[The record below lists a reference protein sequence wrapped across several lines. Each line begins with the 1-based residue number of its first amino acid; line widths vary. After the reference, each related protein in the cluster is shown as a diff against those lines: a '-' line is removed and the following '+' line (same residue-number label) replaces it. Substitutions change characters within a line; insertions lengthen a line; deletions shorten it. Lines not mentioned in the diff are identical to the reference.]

1 MKFIM
6 MKKFLLAFLLIIYSV
21 SCAYSATSITNAA
34 GLNAVRTSP
43 NGDYRLDADIQ
54 LSAYYNWIPIE
65 NFTGTFDGQDHIVYI
80 RIDEFE
86 EDDERLLTYDRA
98 LFGSVTG
105 GTIENLH
112 VTGVAKGYNAGGIA
126 ATLSSGTISNCTF
139 SGDVEVEEV
148 LGDPEQE
155 RTKINAGGIVGRMT
169 GGTIENCSFS
179 GNVTASTETE
189 KIYANAGGIVGR
201 MTGGKITGC
210 FVDQGSVITTE
221 GDGSASGGIAAYAIV
236 GLSDEISECMFD
248 GTVNS
253 TYSAGGIV
261 GTVNGGIIQNNDV
274 LGNARING
282 DYRAGGIIGIVEAAS
297 TIRNN
302 NVYSGAQVSSSSR
315 SAGGIIGYLGE
326 GEVPTVDG
334 NISHAEISGTAPYK
348 GGVIGEIHNHI
359 GASSKIT
366 NNKYS
371 GYSWGIGRDENGNIN
386 IDIPGTIK
394 IDANLAIT
402 TIGHLQA
409 RIGTRFSQTFTT
421 NSTSSVTWTY
431 DGDNIPGLSFVT
443 NTLSGTPTTEGD
455 YSFTL
460 TASSNG
466 NIASK
471 DFTLTV
477 KSAFEI
483 KPDYVPAGKVNK
495 SYTQDITI
503 EPEPSSNIRVNWYLP
518 GSFPVGLSYIYPD
531 NHTLRITGTPL
542 DYGTF
547 SVDIYATVNNVTKSK
562 DYVFYIEPAI
572 EITAANSEN
581 LDNTQ
586 YAKVGAKYN
595 LQLQVDG
602 YSSSN
607 MAWRTS
613 GDVPSGLSINKSTGL
628 ISGTPQSGGKYSFT
642 VIVEVQSASGVLRAE
657 RNITIQVEA
666 GLIITTATLPTGTV
680 NVAYPPSGFSSTLTS
695 SPDANS
701 WSYSGNFP
709 PGLSLTQSTGEISGT
724 PILAGDYKF
733 TAYAVSGTLAA
744 SRDLSILI
752 LSSLSIISPATLPT
766 GKVNTNYTP
775 YTLAANVSSGVTWT
789 IINGDISQFGLSLSS
804 SGVISG
810 TPIKATNGAY
820 SFTVQASLTGGITAT
835 QTFTI
840 TISPSVEIATV
851 SPLPDGIV
859 SHDYSYT
866 LTTTDPTQTVTWGL
880 VSSLPAGLA
889 LIGAVISGEPENAGT
904 YSFTVKISD
913 TSGTILD
920 VKDLQITIT
929 QNSSF
934 EIATNSLPSGKT
946 GENYSYTLKVNPASL
961 QNSLTW
967 YILSGDLPAGLT
979 LEKTTGTIS
988 GIPTLD
994 GTFDFTVR
1002 ALSGDMAAHKSLS
1015 ITIGSELIITTISPL
1030 EPAKINTEYSQTL
1043 KTNKGSPTWTLTSGL
1058 LPLGLE
1064 LASSGDI
1071 SGTPLEIGTFA
1082 FTVQAQSGDIKARKD
1097 FSLTVKPMLS
1107 ITTSSDLPSVK
1118 VNSAYAVTLETDAE
1132 QSQSVSWSIISGS
1145 LPYGLTL
1152 DANTGTIS
1160 GTPTIEGDY
1169 TFTIQAV
1176 AGSLVTSKIFT
1187 LSVNSLLEITT
1198 TSPLPSGKIG
1208 QVYNFT
1214 FAADADNVTWTM
1226 SSDEIPSGL
1235 TFTSGTLRGTPSEE
1249 GTFVFTVQANSG
1261 ELTTTKEFVLV
1272 IKPALSIMTASVL
1285 PSAKVGT
1292 SYSFTLSTD
1301 AGNLIPFWTV
1311 TAGDFPEDL
1320 TLDRTTGTISGT
1332 PTSDGTYGFTIT
1344 ASVTGSTRMT
1354 ASKEFILTIR
1364 PAITI
1369 TTETLPAVRTDSEYY
1384 ASLRTDADE
1393 DKIVVWNLVGGSLP
1407 YGIEL
1412 DSETGIISGYSEAE
1426 GEYKFTIQAVS
1437 GRLTAT
1443 RDFVLIVGNDIMIAN
1458 SATLPAIDAGSNFSQ
1473 TFTLYNAS
1481 NSVIWSVISGSLPTG
1496 LNLNASTGTI
1506 SGIPVTA
1513 GTYSF
1518 TIQAESGYSIAS
1530 KTFILTVNLAIT
1542 TEAYLPEGIAGENYS
1557 QRLEVK
1563 GAAANNVVWS
1573 ADANLLPVGLTL
1585 TTDGLL
1591 SGVPSEPGDSAFTVY
1606 VSSDNAKAEKAMRLI
1621 INTFL
1626 AVPIT
1631 TSSLIP
1637 GKVGQE
1643 YLAELRTPLDGVM
1656 WSHVRGTL
1664 PPGLT
1669 LSSTGLISGT
1679 PTEAGTFTFTV
1690 RAATTTREGLRQL
1703 TLIIEKSD
1711 DEKSM
1716 DIDPTYGNVSS
1727 SGGGCNSS
1735 DLGILIL
1742 LVFLLLTQKRH

>member
-1 MKFIM
+1 M
-6 MKKFLLAFLLIIYSV
+6 MKKFLLAFLLLILSV
-21 SCAYSATSITNAA
+21 SSGYSATSITDAS
-34 GLNAVRTSP
+34 GLIAVRNAPGGS
-43 NGDYRLDADIQ
+43 YQLDADIQ

-65 NFTGTFDGQDHIVYI
+65 NFTGTFDGQGHIIYI

-98 LFGSVTG
+98 LFGSITG

-139 SGDVEVEEV
+139 SGDVVVEEV
-148 LGDPEQE
+148 LGDPEEE

-169 GGTIENCSFS
+169 GGKIENCSFT
-179 GNVTASTETE
+179 GNVTATTETE

-210 FVDQGSVITTE
+210 FVDQGSVLTAE
-221 GDGSASGGIAAYAIV
+221 GDGAASGGIVGYAVIS
-236 GLSDEISECMFD
+236 LSDEISECMFD
-248 GTVNS
+248 GTANS
-253 TYSAGGIV
+253 DYSAGGII

-274 LGNARING
+274 LSNARING
-282 DYRAGGIIGIVEAAS
+282 TYRAGGIAGIVEAAS

-334 NISHAEISGTAPYK
+334 NISHAEITGGAPYK
-348 GGVIGEIHNHI
+348 GGVIGEIHNHT

-366 NNKYS
+366 NNRYS
-371 GYSWGIGRDENGNIN
+371 GYAWGIGRDENGNVN
-386 IDIPGTIK
+386 LDIPGTIR
-394 IDANLAIT
+394 IDAELTIT

-421 NSTSSVTWTY
+421 NSTSNVTWTY
-431 DGDNIPGLSFVT
+431 DGDNIPGLSFT
-443 NTLSGTPTTEGD
+443 TATLSGTPTAEGT
-455 YSFTL
+455 YTFTL

-466 NIASK
+466 NTTSK
-471 DFTLTV
+471 EFTLTV

-503 EPEPSSNIRVNWYLP
+503 EPEPASNIRVNWYLP
-518 GSFPVGLSYIYPD
+518 DSFPVGLSYIYPD
-531 NHTLRITGTPL
+531 NHTLRVTGTPL

-547 SVDIYATVNNVTKSK
+547 SVDIYATVNSVTQSK

-581 LDNTQ
+581 LDQ
-586 YAKVGAKYN
+586 VQVAKVGVKYN
-595 LQLQVDG
+595 LQLQVEG

-613 GDVPSGLSINKSTGL
+613 GDVPSGLGINQSTGL
-628 ISGTPQSGGKYSFT
+628 ISGTPQSGGTYTFT

-657 RNITIQVEA
+657 RLIKMQVAA
-666 GLIITTATLPTGTV
+666 GLIITTTTLPTGTV

-695 SPDANS
+695 SPDASS
-701 WSYSGNFP
+701 WSYSGSFP
-709 PGLSLTQSTGEISGT
+709 PGLNLTPSTGEISGT
-724 PILAGDYKF
+724 PTLAGKYDF
-733 TAYAVSGTLAA
+733 TAYAVSGTLSA
-744 SRDLSILI
+744 SRDLSITI
-752 LSSLSIISPATLPT
+752 LSSLSIVSPATLPT

-775 YTLAANVSSGVTWT
+775 YTLAASVASGVTWT
-789 IINGDISQFGLSLSS
+789 IINGDISQFGLALSP

-810 TPIKATNGAY
+810 TPTKATNGVY
-820 SFTVQASLTGGITAT
+820 SFIVQASIAGGITAT
-835 QTFTI
+835 QTFSI

-851 SPLPDGIV
+851 SPLPDGMV
-859 SHDYSYT
+859 SEDYTYT

-880 VSSLPAGLA
+880 VSSLPSGLA
-889 LIGAVISGEPENAGT
+889 LSGATITGTPEAAGT
-904 YSFTVKISD
+904 FSFTVKISD
-913 TSGTILD
+913 AAGNILD
-920 VKDLQITIT
+920 VKDFTITIA

-934 EIATNSLPSGKT
+934 QIATNSLPSGKT
-946 GENYSYTLKVNPASL
+946 GESYSYTLKVNPASV
-961 QNSLTW
+961 QNKLTW
-967 YILSGDLPAGLT
+967 YILSGDLPYGLT
-979 LEKTTGTIS
+979 LEKSTGTIA

-994 GTFDFTVR
+994 GSFDFTVR
-1002 ALSGDMAAHKSLS
+1002 ALSGDMAAHKTLS
-1015 ITIGSELIITTISPL
+1015 IKIGSELVITTISPL
-1030 EPAKINTEYSQTL
+1030 EPAKINTAYSQIL
-1043 KTNKGSPTWTLTSGL
+1043 KTNRGSPTWTLTSGV
-1058 LPLGLE
+1058 LPVGLD

-1082 FTVQAQSGDIKARKD
+1082 FTVQAQSGDITTRKD
-1097 FSLTVKPMLS
+1097 FSLTVKSALS

-1118 VNSAYAVTLETDAE
+1118 VNSAYAVTLETDAD
-1132 QSQSVSWSIISGS
+1132 QSQSVSWSLISGS

-1152 DANTGTIS
+1152 NASTGTIS

-1208 QVYNFT
+1208 QLYNFT
-1214 FAADADNVTWTM
+1214 FAADADNVTWAV
-1226 SSDEIPSGL
+1226 SSDELPNGL
-1235 TFTSGTLRGTPSEE
+1235 TFTSGTLRGTPTEE

-1272 IKPALSIMTASVL
+1272 IKPALSILTASVL

-1332 PTSDGTYGFTIT
+1332 PTSEGTYGFTIT

-1384 ASLRTDADE
+1384 ASLRTDANE
-1393 DKIVVWNLVGGSLP
+1393 DKIVIWNLVGGSLP

-1412 DSETGIISGYSEAE
+1412 DNETGIISGYSEVE
-1426 GEYKFTIQAVS
+1426 GEYNFTIQAVA
-1437 GRLTAT
+1437 GKLTAT

-1518 TIQAESGYSIAS
+1518 TVQAQSGYSIAS
-1530 KTFILTVNLAIT
+1530 KTFVLTVNLAIT
-1542 TEAYLPEGIAGENYS
+1542 TDSYLPEGIAGENYS
-1557 QRLEVK
+1557 QRFEVK
-1563 GAAANNVVWS
+1563 GAAANSVVWS

-1585 TTDGLL
+1585 TSDGLL
-1591 SGVPSEPGDSAFTVY
+1591 SGVPSEPGDSVFTVY
-1606 VSSDNAKAEKAMRLI
+1606 VSSDNAKAEKAMKLTV
-1621 INTFL
+1621 NTFL

-1631 TSSLIP
+1631 TSSLVP

-1669 LSSTGLISGT
+1669 LSATGLISGT
-1679 PTEAGTFTFTV
+1679 PTEAGSFTFTV

-1703 TLIIEKSD
+1703 TLIIEPSD
-1711 DEKSM
+1711 DEKSK
-1716 DIDPTYGNVSS
+1716 DIPPSNSGVGSG
-1727 SGGGCNSS
+1727 GGGCNSS
-1735 DLGILIL
+1735 GLGIIL
-1742 LVFLLLTQKRH
+1742 LALIILRKR

>member
-1 MKFIM
+1 I
-6 MKKFLLAFLLIIYSV
+6 
-21 SCAYSATSITNAA
+21 
-34 GLNAVRTSP
+34 
-43 NGDYRLDADIQ
+43 D
-54 LSAYYNWIPIE
+54 
-65 NFTGTFDGQDHIVYI
+65 NFSGTFDGNGHIIYI
-80 RIDEFE
+80 RIEAFD
-86 EDDERLLTYDRA
+86 EDDDRLLTYDRA
-98 LFGSVTG
+98 LFGTVNG

-148 LGDPEQE
+148 LNEAEQE
-155 RTKINAGGIVGRMT
+155 RTKINAGGIVARLT
-169 GGTIENCSFS
+169 GGSITNCSFS
-179 GNVTASTETE
+179 GNVTGSTSTE

-201 MTGGKITGC
+201 WTGGNITGC
-210 FVDQGSVITTE
+210 YVDQESIITSE
-221 GDGSASGGIAAYAIV
+221 GDGSASGGIV
-236 GLSDEISECMFD
+236 GYGVVNLTDELSECMFD
-248 GTVNS
+248 GTANS
-253 TYSAGGIV
+253 DYSAGGII
-261 GTVNGGIIQNNDV
+261 GTLNGGIIQSNDV
-274 LGNARING
+274 LGNSRING
-282 DYRAGGIIGIVEAAS
+282 NYSAGGIAGIVQAAS

-315 SAGGIIGYLGE
+315 SAGGIVGYIGE
-326 GEVPTVDG
+326 GDNPTLDG

-348 GGVIGEIHNHI
+348 GGIVGEIHNHA

-366 NNKYS
+366 NNQYS
-371 GYSWGIGRDENGNIN
+371 GYAWGIGRDENGNVN
-386 IDIPGTIK
+386 LDIPGTAK
-394 IDANLAIT
+394 IDAELTIT

-421 NSTSSVTWTY
+421 NSTSNVTWTY
-431 DGDNIPGLSFVT
+431 DGDNIPGLSFT
-443 NTLSGTPTTEGD
+443 TATLSGTPTAEGT
-455 YSFTL
+455 YEFTL

-466 NIASK
+466 STTSK

-503 EPEPSSNIRVNWYLP
+503 EPEPASNIRVNWYLP
-518 GSFPVGLSYIYPD
+518 DSFPVGLSYIYPD
-531 NHTLRITGTPL
+531 NHTLRVTGTPL

-547 SVDIYATVNNVTKSK
+547 SVDVYATVNNVTQSK

-581 LDNTQ
+581 LDQ
-586 YAKVGAKYN
+586 VQVAKVGVAYN
-595 LQLQVDG
+595 LQLQVEG
-602 YSSSN
+602 YTSSN

-613 GDVPSGLSINKSTGL
+613 GDVPSGLSIGSSTGL
-628 ISGTPQSGGKYSFT
+628 ISGTPQSGGTYTFT

-657 RNITIQVEA
+657 RSIMMQVEA
-666 GLIITTATLPTGTV
+666 GLIITTTTLPTGTV

-695 SPDANS
+695 SPDASS
-701 WSYSGNFP
+701 WSYSGSFP

-724 PILAGDYKF
+724 PTLAGKYDF
-733 TAYAVSGTLAA
+733 TAYAVSGTLSA
-744 SRDLSILI
+744 SRDLSITI
-752 LSSLSIISPATLPT
+752 LSSLSIVSPATLPT

-775 YTLAANVSSGVTWT
+775 YTLAANISSGVTWT
-789 IINGDISQFGLSLSS
+789 IIQGDISQFGLALSS

-810 TPIKATNGAY
+810 TPTKATNGAY
-820 SFTVQASLTGGITAT
+820 SFIVQASISGGITAT
-835 QTFTI
+835 QTFSI
-840 TISPSVEIATV
+840 TISPSLEIATV
-851 SPLPDGIV
+851 SPLPDGMV
-859 SHDYSYT
+859 SEDYTYT
-866 LTTTDPTQTVTWGL
+866 LTTTDPTQTVTWEL
-880 VSSLPAGLA
+880 VSSLPSGLA
-889 LIGAVISGEPENAGT
+889 LSGATITGTPEIAGT
-904 YSFTVKISD
+904 YSFTVKLSNA
-913 TSGTILD
+913 SGTILD
-920 VKDLQITIT
+920 VKDFTITIAA
-929 QNSSF
+929 NSSF
-934 EIATNSLPSGKT
+934 QIATNTLPSGKT
-946 GENYSYTLKVNPASL
+946 GENYSYTLRVNPSSV
-961 QNSLTW
+961 QNRLTW
-967 YILSGDLPAGLT
+967 YIISGDLPYGLT
-979 LEKTTGTIS
+979 LEKSTGTIA

-994 GTFDFTVR
+994 GSFDFTVR
-1002 ALSGDMAAHKSLS
+1002 ALSGDMAAHKTLS
-1015 ITIGSELIITTISPL
+1015 IKIGSELVITTISPL
-1030 EPAKINTEYSQTL
+1030 EPAKINTAYSQTL
-1043 KTNKGSPTWTLTSGL
+1043 RTNKSSPTWTLTSGI

-1082 FTVQAQSGDIKARKD
+1082 FTVQAQSGDITTRKD
-1097 FSLTVKPMLS
+1097 FSLTVKSALS

-1118 VNSAYAVTLETDAE
+1118 VNSAYAVTLETDAD
-1132 QSQSVSWSIISGS
+1132 QSQSVSWSVISGS

-1152 DANTGTIS
+1152 NASTGTIS

-1208 QVYNFT
+1208 QLYNFT
-1214 FAADADNVTWTM
+1214 FAADADNVTWAV
-1226 SSDEIPSGL
+1226 SSDELPDGL
-1235 TFTSGTLRGTPSEE
+1235 TFTSGTLRGTPTEE

-1272 IKPALSIMTASVL
+1272 IKPALSILTASVL

-1301 AGNLIPFWTV
+1301 ASNLIPFWTV

-1332 PTSDGTYGFTIT
+1332 PTSEGTYGFTIT
-1344 ASVTGSTRMT
+1344 ASVTGSSIT

-1393 DKIVVWNLVGGSLP
+1393 DKIVIWNLVGGSLP

-1412 DSETGIISGYSEAE
+1412 DSETGIISGYSEVE
-1426 GEYKFTIQAVS
+1426 GEYNFTIQAVS

-1458 SATLPAIDAGSNFSQ
+1458 SATLPSVDAGSNFSQ

-1481 NSVIWSVISGSLPTG
+1481 NSVIWSVISGSIPTG

-1506 SGIPVTA
+1506 AGVPVTA

-1518 TIQAESGYSIAS
+1518 TVQAQSGYSITS

-1542 TEAYLPEGIAGENYS
+1542 TEAYLPNGTAGESYS
-1557 QRLEVK
+1557 QRFEVK
-1563 GAAANNVVWS
+1563 GAAANSVIWS

-1585 TTDGLL
+1585 TSDGLL

-1606 VSSDNAKAEKAMRLI
+1606 VSADNAKAEKAMRLTI
-1621 INTFL
+1621 DSFS

-1631 TSSLIP
+1631 TASLVS

-1643 YLAELRTPLDGVM
+1643 YLAELRTPLDGVL

-1669 LSSTGLISGT
+1669 LSSLGIISGT
-1679 PTEAGTFTFTV
+1679 PTEAGTFKFTV

-1703 TLIIEKSD
+1703 TLLIEQSDEEKS
-1711 DEKSM
+1711 K
-1716 DIDPTYGNVSS
+1716 DITPNQGSTSS

-1735 DLGILIL
+1735 GLEIIL
-1742 LVFLLLTQKRH
+1742 LALIFKRKRH